1 MTDRPLLFIGSSS
14 EALHIARNLEL
25 ELDAAKVCDVERWD
39 RDVFEPGGY
48 TLDSLLEVASRVDFA
63 VLIAS
68 PDDRVESR
76 GETSH
81 APRDNVLLEFG
92 MFVGVLGRQR
102 AFLLATDRMRLP
114 SDVNGLTRLSY
125 SARDDGNVRKA
136 LNSTVV
142 QIEDRV
148 KRLGRRSATGAVSVE
163 GSGTRRDVLER
174 EIDLLCA
181 NARAQGWTVK
191 ANSDTTLRL
200 RSPAGKPFSLQKSST
215 EATRTELRQFAARLR
230 AAGLRVNGAVRR
242 PVELSPL

>member
-1 MTDRPLLFIGSSS
+1 MSDRPLLFIGSSS
-14 EALHIARNLEL
+14 EALHIARNLEM

-48 TLDSLLEVASRVDFA
+48 ALDSLLEVASRVDFA

-68 PDDRVESR
+68 PDDKVEVR
-76 GETSH
+76 GEESL

-92 MFVGVLGRQR
+92 MFVGALGRQR

-125 SARDDGNVRKA
+125 SAREDGNVRKA
-136 LNSTVV
+136 LNPTVV

-148 KRLGRRSATGAVSVE
+148 KRLGRRPIAGAVTVE
-163 GSGTRRDVLER
+163 SPASDRDVLER
-174 EIDLLCA
+174 EIDLICA
-181 NARAQGWTVK
+181 NARAQGWQVK

-200 RSPAGKPFSLQKSST
+200 RNPKGRPFSLQKGTTT
-215 EATRTELRQFAARLR
+215 ETRTALRPFAARLR
-230 AAGLRVNGAVRR
+230 AAGLRVNSAVRR
-242 PVELSPL
+242 PIDSSPL